1 MNRVTVQDFGF
12 RGPVQHWTT
21 KLSGNISNRF
31 GLPPSVSRNSA
42 DTSPSRKGSGFVLC
56 PFVHD
61 ILKRRRVPH
70 DTFEVLWTRQRYSCF
85 LAIPDAT
92 LRFNLD
98 LRPAIGLWRIS
109 HVANDTA
116 GMFIRDSQGT
126 SHEKDRT

>member
-1 MNRVTVQDFGF
+1 M
-12 RGPVQHWTT
+12 
-21 KLSGNISNRF
+21 I
-31 GLPPSVSRNSA
+31 
-42 DTSPSRKGSGFVLC
+42 
-56 PFVHD
+56 
-61 ILKRRRVPH
+61 H